1 MSEARVF
8 KVEPVNDEE
17 VDVFPDTTL
26 DMVSACG
33 GYSWGSD

>member
-17 VDVFPDTTL
+17 VGRFPDTTI
-26 DMVSACG
+26 DMVSTCG
-33 GYSWGSD
+33 GHGRDSG